1 MKKDKA
7 FTFVETLIVLAI
19 VLIMGAGVGISGTTY
34 IERARK
40 SAVANQIAVFSNA
53 LHTYYLDCGVF
64 PSEHQG
70 LLALWEKPD
79 FYPIPQNWQG
89 PYVDRQPGVDS
100 WGGDYV
106 YLDKNEAGLAFS
118 VLSLGA
124 DGQEGGDG
132 KDADIYSWK

>member
-19 VLIMGAGVGISGTTY
+19 VLIMGAGVGISGATY

-40 SAVANQIAVFSNA
+40 IAADNQIAVFSNA

-70 LLALWEKPD
+70 LLALWEKPE
-79 FYPIPQNWQG
+79 FHPVPQNWQG
-89 PYVDRQPGVDS
+89 PYVDRQPGLDP
-100 WGGDYV
+100 WETDYV
-106 YLDKNEAGLAFS
+106 YMDENEAGLSFS
-118 VLSLGA
+118 VLSFGA
-124 DGQEGGDG
+124 DRQEGGEG
-132 KDADIYSWK
+132 KNADIYSWK